1 MRQQSV
7 LKYGRNNMTQYT
19 NNLIW
24 SIVGSICFYGLLLC
38 LIGFSFYV
46 NVFFGIVIMLLCGW
60 VLSIIKKATS

>member
-1 MRQQSV
+1 
-7 LKYGRNNMTQYT
+7 MTQYT